1 MEDLGVALN
10 GDAFLKGRS
19 DLDPTAVLIEGREKF
34 CRLLVLE
41 FVVEAAYIWR
51 GD

>member
-1 MEDLGVALN
+1 MEVLGVLLR

-19 DLDPTAVLIEGREKF
+19 DLTWTAVLIEGREKF

-41 FVVEAAYIWR
+41 FVVEAA
-51 GD
+51 